1 LDKSRSEQT
10 DKGFWIQWSKKESE
24 KGKKME
30 MIIKKWRK
38 SREIN
43 KIQKYVINYGV
54 KKHKNW
60 SERLTLKL
68 PVKVF

>member
-1 LDKSRSEQT
+1 MDKSRSEQT

-30 MIIKKWRK
+30 MIIKKWWK

-54 KKHKNW
+54 KNTKI
-60 SERLTLKL
+60 EVRD
-68 PVKVF
+68 